1 MQIIKAKFGSVSH
14 GTLRTEDLLEA
25 FANELEWQIRRN
37 GEFYSRPENCAERDR
52 LNAIVEEA
60 NECFGDDGGTIAD
73 DKQDI
78 ADEMA
83 NETLPDAL
91 QQFAQPYSYFGSHC
105 GDGSDFGYW
114 PDDIEQIKEQIE
126 FVSSTE
132 SEFPADDFRGEWLH
146 VNERGNCTLYV
157 RLNAGQDSEIWSLV

>member
-37 GEFYSRPENCAERDR
+37 GEFYSRPENFAERDR

-60 NECFGDDGGTIAD
+60 NECFGEDGQTIPD
-73 DKQDI
+73 DKQDD
-78 ADEMA
+78 AYEMV
-83 NETLPDAL
+83 NDTLLNAL
-91 QQFAQPYSYFGSHC
+91 QEFAPPYSYFGSHC

-114 PDDIEQIKEQIE
+114 PDDIEQIKEQVE
-126 FVSSTE
+126 FASSKE
-132 SEFPADDFRGEWLH
+132 NEYPADDFRGEWLH